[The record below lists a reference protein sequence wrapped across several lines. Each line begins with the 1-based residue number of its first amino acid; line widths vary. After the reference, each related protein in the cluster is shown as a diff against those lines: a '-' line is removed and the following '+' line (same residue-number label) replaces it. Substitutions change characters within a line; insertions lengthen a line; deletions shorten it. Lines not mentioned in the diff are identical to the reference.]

1 MKIIKSM
8 VLYVI
13 PFTMYSAIYVSHYTI
28 QYSTGYDLGRLA
40 SSVLHFSYFIVR
52 FDSFEDINSAN
63 YTALTS
69 E

>member
-52 FDSFEDINSAN
+52 FDSIRIHKFRKLHCA
-63 YTALTS
+63 YF
-69 E
+69 